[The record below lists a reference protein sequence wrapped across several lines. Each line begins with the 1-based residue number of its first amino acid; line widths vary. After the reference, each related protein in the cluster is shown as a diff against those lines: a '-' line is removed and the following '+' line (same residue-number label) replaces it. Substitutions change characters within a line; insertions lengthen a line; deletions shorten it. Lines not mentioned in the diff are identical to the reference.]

1 MGPDRVTAREL
12 CENDDLATSLVLDP
26 YLGFR
31 THKMNVSPV
40 PPLRRQ
46 HHLRSALEAFLRQR
60 DLEAAYRALT
70 LGGWMTHYFQSRGPR
85 QEAALKTHI
94 YRYLRAFLPESGFT
108 ILPCTRY
115 SMERN
120 GAKIVST
127 RAWKKNEKL
136 ELLVGCIAELREADE
151 GLLRAGENDFSI
163 MYSTRKRSAQLWLGP
178 AAFINHDCK
187 PNCKFVPADGNAACV
202 KVLRD
207 IEPGDEV
214 TCFYGEGFFG
224 EKNEHCECY
233 TCERR
238 GEGAFRLRPRKPCPP
253 QSLDKYQLRETKRRL
268 LQSLGGRLSPWA
280 CAHSSPP
287 RQNPFCAACQPLRP
301 LPCGT
306 GSDAAPLWVQ
316 WLPQPQLWVR
326 PRRRRRPQ
334 PRRAS
339 TSPVLRAARVSLHRW
354 GGCGPHCCLQAEALV
369 ALGPA
374 PRARWSPQQD
384 WHWARR
390 YGLPYVLRVDLSRVD
405 LRRVGLSRV
414 VPAPPATATSRP
426 APARPP
432 GPIPI
437 PKQAL
442 AFAPF
447 SPPKRLRLVVS
458 HGSIDLDVN
467 SDGP

>member
-31 THKMNVSPV
+31 THKMNISPV

-70 LGGWMTHYFQSRGPR
+70 LGGWMAHYFQSRGPR

-94 YRYLRAFLPESGFT
+94 YCYLRAFLPESGFT

-115 SMERN
+115 SMETN

-202 KVLRD
+202 KALRD

-214 TCFYGEGFFG
+214 TCFYGDGFFG

-238 GEGAFRLRPRKPCPP
+238 GEGAFRLRPRVPMPP
-253 QSLDKYQLRETKRRL
+253 RPLDKYELRETKQRL
-268 LQSLGGRLSPWA
+268 LQGLDGARRDRLHPRSCTHLALLGRD
-280 CAHSSPP
+280 H
-287 RQNPFCAACQPLRP
+287 FCAAYQPLCA

-306 GSDAAPLWVQ
+306 RPDTSPLWLQ
-316 WLPQPQLWVR
+316 WLPQPQPQLRVR

-334 PRRAS
+334 PRRPLA
-339 TSPVLRAARVSLHRW
+339 PPIFRAARISLHRW
-354 GGCGPHCCLQAEALV
+354 GGCGPRCCLRAEALV
-369 ALGPA
+369 ALGQVHSA
-374 PRARWSPQQD
+374 HWAPQQD

-390 YGLPYVLRVDLSRVD
+390 YGLPFVVRVDLSRV
-405 LRRVGLSRV
+405 
-414 VPAPPATATSRP
+414 VPPPPGVPSHTG
-426 APARPP
+426 PP
-432 GPIPI
+432 GPVPI

-467 SDGP
+467 GEGP

>member
-26 YLGFR
+26 YLGFC
-31 THKMNVSPV
+31 THKMNVSPM

-70 LGGWMTHYFQSRGPR
+70 LGGWMAHYFQSRGPR
-85 QEAALKTHI
+85 QEAALKTHVF
-94 YRYLRAFLPESGFT
+94 RYLRAFLPESGFT

-115 SMERN
+115 SMETN

-202 KVLRD
+202 KVLQD

-233 TCERR
+233 TCERK
-238 GEGAFRLRPRKPCPP
+238 GEGAFRLQPRDPQLPP
-253 QSLDKYQLRETKRRL
+253 QPLDKYQLRETKRRL
-268 LQSLGGRLSPWA
+268 QQGLDSSQQSLLSPRA
-280 CAHSSPP
+280 CTHLSLL
-287 RQNPFCAACQPLRP
+287 RRDPFCAACQPLH
-301 LPCGT
+301 LPP
-306 GSDAAPLWVQ
+306 GSSRLDNSPLWLQ
-316 WLPQPQLWVR
+316 WLPQPQLRAR
-326 PRRRRRPQ
+326 PRKRRRPRPQ
-334 PRRAS
+334 RAPVL
-339 TSPVLRAARVSLHRW
+339 PVLRAACVSLHRW
-354 GGCGPHCCLQAEALV
+354 GGCGPNCRLQAEAVV
-369 ALGPA
+369 ALGLP
-374 PRARWSPQQD
+374 PHARWAPQQD

-390 YGLPYVLRVDLSRVD
+390 YGLPYVVRVDLNR
-405 LRRVGLSRV
+405 LA
-414 VPAPPATATSRP
+414 PAPPAAPTSTGTLSP
-426 APARPP
+426 VSI
-432 GPIPI
+432 PIPI

-442 AFAPF
+442 AFTPF
-447 SPPKRLRLVVS
+447 STPKRLRLVVS
-458 HGSIDLDVN
+458 HGSIDLDIN
-467 SDGP
+467 SDEP

>member
-46 HHLRSALEAFLRQR
+46 QHLRSALEAFLRQR
-60 DLEAAYRALT
+60 DLEAAFRALT
-70 LGGWMTHYFQSRGPR
+70 RGGWMAHYFQSRGPR

-115 SMERN
+115 SMETN

-136 ELLVGCIAELREADE
+136 ELLVGCVAELREADE

-214 TCFYGEGFFG
+214 TCFYGDGFFG

-233 TCERR
+233 TCERK
-238 GEGAFRLRPRKPCPP
+238 GEGAFRLHPREPQPPRPP
-253 QSLDKYQLRETKRRL
+253 DKYELRETKRRL
-268 LQSLGGRLSPWA
+268 QGLLGPRACTHLSPRHGHRDS
-280 CAHSSPP
+280 CML
-287 RQNPFCAACQPLRP
+287 CQPLRP
-301 LPCGT
+301 PSCSCRPDT
-306 GSDAAPLWVQ
+306 SPLWLQ
-316 WLPQPQLWVR
+316 WLPQPQLLVQPRNYRR
-326 PRRRRRPQ
+326 PRKCRRPQ
-334 PRRAS
+334 PQRA
-339 TSPVLRAARVSLHRW
+339 TVALPVLPATRVSLHPW
-354 GGCGPHCCLQAEALV
+354 GGCGPHCRLQGEARV
-369 ALGPA
+369 ALS
-374 PRARWSPQQD
+374 RAAIPSWTPQHD

-390 YGLPYVLRVDLSRVD
+390 YGLPYVLRVDLSRS
-405 LRRVGLSRV
+405 GPTPTIPTPASYP
-414 VPAPPATATSRP
+414 VPVPV
-426 APARPP
+426 
-432 GPIPI
+432 

-458 HGSIDLDVN
+458 HGSIDLDVHGE
-467 SDGP
+467 GP

>member
-40 PPLRRQ
+40 PTLRRQ
-46 HHLRSALEAFLRQR
+46 HYLRSALEAFLRQR

-70 LGGWMTHYFQSRGPR
+70 LGGWMAHYFQTRAPR

-94 YRYLRAFLPESGFT
+94 FCYLRAFLPESGFT

-115 SMERN
+115 SMETN

-136 ELLVGCIAELREADE
+136 EMLVGCIADLREEDE
-151 GLLRAGENDFSI
+151 YLLRAGENDFSI

-187 PNCKFVPADGNAACV
+187 PNCK
-202 KVLRD
+202 VLRD

-224 EKNEHCECY
+224 EKNEHCECH
-233 TCERR
+233 TCERN
-238 GEGAFRLRPRKPCPP
+238 GEGAFRLQPREPDEPDKLQP
-253 QSLDKYQLRETKRRL
+253 QALDKYDLRETKRRL
-268 LQSLGGRLSPWA
+268 QQGQDSSQQSLMSLWA
-280 CAHSSPP
+280 CSHQSPL
-287 RQNPFCAACQPLRP
+287 RRDPFCAACQPPCL
-301 LPCGT
+301 LPA
-306 GSDAAPLWVQ
+306 SPHLDYLPLWLQ
-316 WLPQPQLWVR
+316 WMSPPQPRVR
-326 PRRRRRPQ
+326 PRKRRRPRIRQ
-334 PRRAS
+334 AS
-339 TSPVLRAARVSLHRW
+339 LTPVFHTASVSLHRW
-354 GGCGPHCCLQAEALV
+354 GGCGPHCQLQAEAVVTLHQ
-369 ALGPA
+369 LPQT
-374 PRARWSPQQD
+374 RWTPQQD
-384 WHWARR
+384 WYWARR
-390 YGLPYVLRVDLSRVD
+390 YGLPSVVRVKLTR
-405 LRRVGLSRV
+405 LA
-414 VPAPPATATSRP
+414 PALPAAP
-426 APARPP
+426 APAGSPSP
-432 GPIPI
+432 VPTPDLI

-447 SPPKRLRLVVS
+447 CPPKRLRLVVS
-458 HGSIDLDVN
+458 HGSIDLDIN
-467 SDGP
+467 SGEP